1 MANTY
6 LTRSVSSTGNRRKW
20 TWSGW
25 LKRTRLGS
33 SYIMS
38 SNNGSNQYSMLQFDS
53 TDGLRYYDYTSN
65 YTAHLKTNR
74 KFRCV
79 FGWYHIVVTYDSA
92 QATAADR
99 IKFYVNGVQETSFN
113 TSTYPS
119 QDYDSFMNLSGVPH
133 YIGRESGT
141 SYLYGGLM
149 SHVHYCDGYAYAPSD
164 FGSIDNDTGEWNIN
178 TAPNVNYGTNGY
190 FMFKDDNSLNDD
202 SGNNNDFTLTGTLT
216 KTQDNPSNIFCTL
229 NPLHIPKSNII
240 SSFDY
245 GNTRGRGNSSNGWQR
260 IWGNL
265 GANSGKWWYEVYL
278 IAQNSSGRLGWDS
291 IDKINNGDDNYYS
304 GLTIQATT
312 GSIKGGIVGTNAYSP
327 DSVQLPADSG
337 GSASFTQGDYL
348 GMGIDLDN
356 NTITVYKNGSA
367 LATNWSYAGYNTS
380 VKVGTYGT
388 FVAPSANFH
397 STSGETNQ
405 YNFNFGN
412 GCFGNTQLT
421 GTTYTDSAGRGVFKY
436 QPPANYLAFCTKN
449 LNE

>member
-6 LTRSVSSTGNRRKW
+6 LTRNVSSTGNRRKW

-25 LKRTRLGS
+25 LKRTRLGT

-38 SNNGSNQYSMLQFDS
+38 SNNDSNQYSMLQFDS
-53 TDGLRYYDYTSN
+53 TDVLRYYDYTSN
-65 YTAHLKTNR
+65 YTTHLKTNR

-92 QATAADR
+92 QYTAADR
-99 IKFYVNGVQETSFN
+99 LKFYVNGVQETSFG

-164 FGSIDNDTGEWNIN
+164 FGLTDSDTGEWTIN

-190 FMFKDDNSLNDD
+190 FMFKDDNSLDDD

-229 NPLHIPKSNII
+229 NPLQIPKSNII

-245 GNTRGRGNSSNGWQR
+245 GNTRGRGNSTNGWQR
-260 IWGNL
+260 IYGSL

-278 IAQNSSGRLGWDS
+278 IAQDASGRLGWDS
-291 IDKINNGDDNYYS
+291 IDKINNGDDSYYS
-304 GLTIQATT
+304 GLTIQSTT
-312 GSIKGGIVGTNAYSP
+312 GSVRGGIVGTASYSP
-327 DSVQLPADSG
+327 DAVQLPADG
-337 GSASFTQGDYL
+337 GGNASFTQGDYV

-356 NTITVYKNGSA
+356 NTITIHKNGSA
-367 LATNWSYAGYNTS
+367 LATNWSFASYNTS
-380 VKVGTYGT
+380 VKSSTYGT
-388 FVAPSANFH
+388 FVAPSANFY
-397 STSGETNQ
+397 SASGEGNQ

-436 QPPANYLAFCTKN
+436 QPPTNYLAYCTRN